1 MLQAMAITAA
11 TKATNAG
18 SERHA
23 RKARHEKGERPM
35 NRMNLPAARV
45 GGGVR
50 DRIATVLMLVS
61 ALGALYAFS
70 TAVGAVQ
77 AAGPATQQ
85 VETWRM
91 FGFLMFAGVFVL
103 LGVWPR
109 RLPGLWELTIADKVG
124 LTVVEALLIGNHA
137 DGAQFAAV
145 SDGILCVFLIAAY
158 LLSRGYTA
166 WSPRPRLYTP

>member
-1 MLQAMAITAA
+1 MLQAMAIIAPTDVAD
-11 TKATNAG
+11 AG
-18 SERHA
+18 SEQQA
-23 RKARHEKGERPM
+23 RKVKYEKGQRPM
-35 NRMNLPAARV
+35 NPPATRRGADI
-45 GGGVR
+45 R

-61 ALGALYAFS
+61 ALGALYAFI

-85 VETWRM
+85 VETWRT

-109 RLPGLWELTIADKVG
+109 RLPGLWELTIVDKVG
-124 LTVVEALLIGNHA
+124 LTVMEALLIGNHA
-137 DGAQFAAV
+137 DGAQFAAI
-145 SDGILCVFLIAAY
+145 SDGILCAFLIAAY

-166 WSPRPRLYTP
+166 WSPRPRLHTP